1 MSKSKFKIFEFK
13 NFPEI
18 SKYKISTQ
26 TGLLTDTN
34 SSGFATAK
42 ISITK
47 LEKTDGEKIVKFRL
61 QMMEAGVSKSQE
73 LWELFTRVIKTTV
86 S

>member
-1 MSKSKFKIFEFK
+1 MGTS
-13 NFPEI
+13 
-18 SKYKISTQ
+18 
-26 TGLLTDTN
+26 
-34 SSGFATAK
+34 SSGFATVK

-73 LWELFTRVIKTTV
+73 LWEPFTRVIKTTV